1 MSHPVKY
8 EREDDIAIIIMDDT
22 KANAFGPGMI
32 EALSEAFDSAEKE
45 AKAIVLTGRPGV
57 LSAGFDLKVMKEGP
71 EATAAMVGAG
81 ARLLLKIYLHPLPVI
96 TASTGHAI
104 AAGAIILLASDVR
117 IGASGAFSIGLNET
131 SIGMALPPF
140 GVELARDRLSP
151 SALSPAVLG
160 ATLYDPEEAASVGY
174 LDQVCEA
181 DGLLKAAKRAAA
193 HYATLDGRSYAATKI
208 NLRQATVDRITP
220 TLASIKL

>member
-1 MSHPVKY
+1 MSRPVLY
-8 EREDDIAIIIMDDT
+8 ELENDTAILTMDDT
-22 KANAFGPGMI
+22 KANAFGPTMI
-32 EALSEAFDSAEKE
+32 GALSEAFDRAEEE
-45 AKAIVLTGRPGV
+45 AKAIILTGRPGV
-57 LSAGFDLKVMKEGP
+57 LSAGFDLKVMKDGP

-117 IGASGAFSIGLNET
+117 IGAAGAFSIGLNET

-151 SALSPAVLG
+151 GALSPAVLG
-160 ATLYDPEEAASVGY
+160 ATLYSPEEAASIGY
-174 LDQVCEA
+174 LDRVCA
-181 DGLLKAAKRAAA
+181 GDTLLDTAKAAAA

-220 TLASIKL
+220 TLAGIKL